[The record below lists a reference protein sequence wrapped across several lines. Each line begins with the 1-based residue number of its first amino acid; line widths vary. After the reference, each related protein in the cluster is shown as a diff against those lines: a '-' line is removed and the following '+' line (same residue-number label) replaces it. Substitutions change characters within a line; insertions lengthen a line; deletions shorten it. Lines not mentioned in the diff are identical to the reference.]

1 MSDLDEIRQK
11 RMAEL
16 QAQQAAMQNQQMQQ
30 QQAAA
35 QAQQQEAQRQQFEAQ
50 KKQILGQIMTPEAR
64 TRLGNLKLT
73 KPELVEQIELQLIQ
87 SAQSGS
93 LRGKVTDDQL
103 KVLLR
108 QIYKEIISMKAG
120 VLYSGGKDSSFM
132 AVMLKRLGLEVEL
145 CTANFGVYKSYIPAS
160 KSAKSLGFNHRVL
173 DLDIELLDKT
183 CDMIMDDG
191 FPNDGIKY
199 IHENVIENVAEEYDI
214 IADGT
219 RRDDRTPKLNVNQ
232 IRSLEDRKNVQY
244 INLDSFGHKSV
255 KLITSNL
262 FEISHEKSNKDNSSD
277 YEVEIRTLI
286 DEKGGNSLDI
296 FPEHYQ
302 TRVIGYK

>member
-1 MSDLDEIRQK
+1 
-11 RMAEL
+11 
-16 QAQQAAMQNQQMQQ
+16 
-30 QQAAA
+30 
-35 QAQQQEAQRQQFEAQ
+35 
-50 KKQILGQIMTPEAR
+50 
-64 TRLGNLKLT
+64 
-73 KPELVEQIELQLIQ
+73 
-87 SAQSGS
+87 
-93 LRGKVTDDQL
+93 
-103 KVLLR
+103 
-108 QIYKEIISMKAG
+108 MKAA

-132 AVMLKRLGLEVEL
+132 AVMLKRLGVDVEL
-145 CTANFGVYKSYIPAS
+145 CTANFGVYDSYIPAS
-160 KSAKSLGFNHRVL
+160 KSAKSLGFDHRVL
-173 DLDIELLDKT
+173 SLDRDILDRT
-183 CDMIMDDG
+183 CEMIMEDG

-199 IHENVIENVAEEYDI
+199 IHENVVEQVAEKYDI

-232 IRSLEDRKNVQY
+232 IRSLEDRKDVQY

-255 KLITSNL
+255 KFITSNL

-302 TRVIGYK
+302 TRVIGYKK

>member
-1 MSDLDEIRQK
+1 
-11 RMAEL
+11 
-16 QAQQAAMQNQQMQQ
+16 
-30 QQAAA
+30 
-35 QAQQQEAQRQQFEAQ
+35 
-50 KKQILGQIMTPEAR
+50 
-64 TRLGNLKLT
+64 
-73 KPELVEQIELQLIQ
+73 
-87 SAQSGS
+87 
-93 LRGKVTDDQL
+93 
-103 KVLLR
+103 
-108 QIYKEIISMKAG
+108 MKAA

-132 AVMLKRLGLEVEL
+132 AVMLKRLGLDVEL
-145 CTANFGVYKSYIPAS
+145 CTANFGVYDSYIPAK
-160 KSAKSLGFNHRVL
+160 KSARSLGFNHNVL
-173 DLDIELLDKT
+173 NLDSEILEKT
-183 CDMIMDDG
+183 CDMIMKDG

-199 IHENVIENVAEEYDI
+199 IHENVVEQVAEKYDI

-232 IRSLEDRKNVQY
+232 IRSLEDRLDVQY

-286 DEKGGNSLDI
+286 DERGGNSLDI

-302 TRVIGYK
+302 TRVIGYKK

>member
-1 MSDLDEIRQK
+1 
-11 RMAEL
+11 
-16 QAQQAAMQNQQMQQ
+16 
-30 QQAAA
+30 
-35 QAQQQEAQRQQFEAQ
+35 
-50 KKQILGQIMTPEAR
+50 
-64 TRLGNLKLT
+64 
-73 KPELVEQIELQLIQ
+73 
-87 SAQSGS
+87 
-93 LRGKVTDDQL
+93 
-103 KVLLR
+103 
-108 QIYKEIISMKAG
+108 MKAG
-120 VLYSGGKDSSFM
+120 VLYSGGKDSSFV

-145 CTANFGVYKSYIPAS
+145 CTANFGVYDSYVPAS
-160 KSAKSLGFNHRVL
+160 KSAEALGFKHNVL
-173 DLDIELLDKT
+173 KMDYDILDKT

-191 FPNDGIKY
+191 FPNDGIKF
-199 IHENVIENVAEEYDI
+199 IHAQTVERIADDYDI

-232 IRSLEDRKNVQY
+232 IRSLEDRKDVQY

-277 YEVEIRTLI
+277 FEVEIRTLI

-302 TRVIGYK
+302 TRVIGYKK

>member
-1 MSDLDEIRQK
+1 
-11 RMAEL
+11 
-16 QAQQAAMQNQQMQQ
+16 
-30 QQAAA
+30 
-35 QAQQQEAQRQQFEAQ
+35 
-50 KKQILGQIMTPEAR
+50 
-64 TRLGNLKLT
+64 
-73 KPELVEQIELQLIQ
+73 
-87 SAQSGS
+87 
-93 LRGKVTDDQL
+93 
-103 KVLLR
+103 
-108 QIYKEIISMKAG
+108 MKAA

-132 AVMLKRLGLEVEL
+132 AVMLKRLGLDVEL
-145 CTANFGVYKSYIPAS
+145 CTANFDVYDSFIPAS
-160 KSAKSLGFNHRVL
+160 KSAKSLGFNHNVL
-173 DLDIELLDKT
+173 ELDFEILDKS

-191 FPNDGIKY
+191 FPNDGIKF
-199 IHENVIENVAEEYDI
+199 IHEKVIEEVADKYDI

-262 FEISHEKSNKDNSSD
+262 FEISYEKSNKDNSSD

-302 TRVIGYK
+302 TRVIGYKK

>member
-1 MSDLDEIRQK
+1 
-11 RMAEL
+11 
-16 QAQQAAMQNQQMQQ
+16 
-30 QQAAA
+30 
-35 QAQQQEAQRQQFEAQ
+35 
-50 KKQILGQIMTPEAR
+50 
-64 TRLGNLKLT
+64 
-73 KPELVEQIELQLIQ
+73 
-87 SAQSGS
+87 
-93 LRGKVTDDQL
+93 
-103 KVLLR
+103 
-108 QIYKEIISMKAG
+108 MKAA

-132 AVMLKRLGLEVEL
+132 AVMLKRLGLDVEL
-145 CTANFGVYKSYIPAS
+145 CTANFGVYDSYVPAS
-160 KSAKSLGFNHRVL
+160 KSAKSLGFDHKVL
-173 DLDIELLDKT
+173 NLNTDILEKT
-183 CDMIMDDG
+183 CDMIMEDG

-199 IHENVIENVAEEYDI
+199 IHESVVEEVAERYDI

-219 RRDDRTPKLNVNQ
+219 RRDDRTPKLTVNQ

-286 DEKGGNSLDI
+286 DERGGNSLDI

-302 TRVIGYK
+302 TRVIGYKK